1 MISKFKN
8 TIRLAVFGTVLT
20 TGLVGMAAAAAAEY
34 QIDASHS
41 DIIFKVRHMG
51 ISTVTGRF
59 DQFAGSFTVDP
70 KNLAATKGSATIEV
84 STINTNNAK
93 RDGHLKAEDFFGADK
108 FPQIKF
114 TSKSVRSVNMADTTC
129 ELVGDLTI
137 RDVTK
142 EIVLKVKGTGIVNDP
157 WGNERAGFS
166 AKGTINRHDFG
177 LKWNTLLETGGAV
190 VAANVDIELAF
201 EGVRPLAAAKPAA
214 PAKAESKKK

>member
-1 MISKFKN
+1 MSIFKS
-8 TIRLAVFGTVLT
+8 TLRLAVFGAALSS
-20 TGLVGMAAAAAAEY
+20 GLVGMVAAAPAEY

-41 DIIFKVRHMG
+41 DILFKVRHMG

-84 STINTNNAK
+84 ATINTNNGK
-93 RDGHLKAEDFFGADK
+93 RDGHLKGEDFFASDK

-114 TSKSVRSVNMADTTC
+114 ASKSVRNVNMADTTC

-157 WGNERAGFS
+157 WGNERAAFS
-166 AKGTINRHDFG
+166 AKGSINRHDYG

-190 VAANVDIELAF
+190 VAAQVDIELAF
-201 EGVRPLAAAKPAA
+201 EGVRPKPTAPAA
-214 PAKAESKKK
+214 PAKTEGKKK